1 MKWYTYDTEVFA
13 YNFVVVFKDKETGEY
28 AVFHNDNA
36 GVRDFIN
43 DESVY
48 CGFNSKGY
56 DQYIIKAIA
65 QGYSPEEVKQV
76 NDWIIGGGQGWEC
89 PLLNGVYF
97 KFNNVDIKDDVQRGL
112 SLKAI
117 EGHMFLD
124 IVESDVDFDLDRPL
138 TPEEIEQTIHY
149 CKKDVDATEKLTDIR
164 ISYLR
169 TKNNLGKR
177 ANIDSVKSLSA
188 TNAKLTAMML
198 GAVKQQWGDG
208 REYVYP
214 PNLDLSVIPKEI
226 INFFDTIHDM
236 SIPDETLFTTYLD
249 ITIGGMPCKY
259 AWGGVHGSLICY
271 YEEATDDR
279 VIQNRDV
286 SSLYPSLI
294 ELYDYLSRNVPDP
307 QLFYDIRRDRLTAKN
322 NGDKETATDLKTPLN
337 TVSGA
342 QENPYNDLYDP
353 LPTRSMRISGQLFLT
368 MLAMRLLNE
377 CKTIKLLNLNTDG
390 LMYSVSKRELPIVDR
405 ICAEWEE
412 QTKFELET
420 DNISK
425 VWLKDVNNLL
435 FIDTKGKV
443 KTVGGYLNY
452 GISVKGAWSINNNAI
467 IVKKALVEYFVNGI
481 PVEETIN
488 NSTDIFDF
496 QLIAKAGSK
505 YKEAYHI
512 VDGEKVSVQ
521 KVNRIYA
528 TADER
533 YGKLYKIKAENDQNA
548 KIEMLPEH
556 CIIDNDNKLTINEV
570 DKTFYIELAKKRIND
585 FLGIKPEK
593 KGRKKKMATKKETT
607 TAPTDM
613 NIWQKLL
620 CVRDEFARAEVKRS
634 GKNMQLSSLFYEL
647 TDIVP
652 VARPMFNNY
661 RLLPLVTVASGK
673 ATMTIVDVD
682 FPEEKL
688 VFELDVQTYDGNKAV
703 TPPQAY
709 GAVVT
714 YYRRHLYMIALDIV
728 EADYLENNITPPEVK
743 ETTPVETPKTT
754 IPVAPTTTEKPLASG
769 EAQADEL
776 QISQLKK
783 VFGELL
789 KADPT
794 KEEMI
799 AQIAV
804 QTQSFTV
811 ISKVQC
817 EALIAKATELVKEVT
832 Q

>member
-1 MKWYTYDTEVFA
+1 M
-13 YNFVVVFKDKETGEY
+13 
-28 AVFHNDNA
+28 
-36 GVRDFIN
+36 
-43 DESVY
+43 
-48 CGFNSKGY
+48 
-56 DQYIIKAIA
+56 
-65 QGYSPEEVKQV
+65 
-76 NDWIIGGGQGWEC
+76 
-89 PLLNGVYF
+89 
-97 KFNNVDIKDDVQRGL
+97 
-112 SLKAI
+112 
-117 EGHMFLD
+117 
-124 IVESDVDFDLDRPL
+124 
-138 TPEEIEQTIHY
+138 
-149 CKKDVDATEKLTDIR
+149 
-164 ISYLR
+164 
-169 TKNNLGKR
+169 
-177 ANIDSVKSLSA
+177 
-188 TNAKLTAMML
+188 
-198 GAVKQQWGDG
+198 
-208 REYVYP
+208 
-214 PNLDLSVIPKEI
+214 
-226 INFFDTIHDM
+226 
-236 SIPDETLFTTYLD
+236 
-249 ITIGGMPCKY
+249 
-259 AWGGVHGSLICY
+259 
-271 YEEATDDR
+271 
-279 VIQNRDV
+279 
-286 SSLYPSLI
+286 
-294 ELYDYLSRNVPDP
+294 
-307 QLFYDIRRDRLTAKN
+307 
-322 NGDKETATDLKTPLN
+322 
-337 TVSGA
+337 
-342 QENPYNDLYDP
+342 
-353 LPTRSMRISGQLFLT
+353 
-368 MLAMRLLNE
+368 
-377 CKTIKLLNLNTDG
+377 
-390 LMYSVSKRELPIVDR
+390 
-405 ICAEWEE
+405 
-412 QTKFELET
+412 
-420 DNISK
+420 
-425 VWLKDVNNLL
+425 
-435 FIDTKGKV
+435 
-443 KTVGGYLNY
+443 
-452 GISVKGAWSINNNAI
+452 
-467 IVKKALVEYFVNGI
+467 
-481 PVEETIN
+481 
-488 NSTDIFDF
+488 
-496 QLIAKAGSK
+496 
-505 YKEAYHI
+505 
-512 VDGEKVSVQ
+512 DGEKVSVQ

-607 TAPTDM
+607 TPTDM

-652 VARPMFNNY
+652 VARPLFNQY

-688 VFELDVQTYDGNKAV
+688 MFELDVQTYDGNKAV

-714 YYRRHLYMIALDIV
+714 YYRRYLYMIALDIV
-728 EADYLENNITPPEVK
+728 EADYLENNLTPPEVK
-743 ETTPVETPKTT
+743 ETASVETPKVT
-754 IPVAPTTTEKPLASG
+754 IPVAPVSEEKPLASG

>member
-1 MKWYTYDTEVFA
+1 MEDLIKVCVENGLGIASFLFLMLFIFKYQEKNNALLGKISDTMIQIQLNMASMQQNMAEMTDRIEKIEYKGYCYQHIRLDGEMWEQEVSGNLTVEDENIRLAINGLADWSEEDTRLDLTLKLADFRPATLHLIEKYPELELGATTYVSLYTSGAKSEMLDNMTGYVIVDTLLLRNGEKQTTMKQFKLFLCILCTSLLGACISEPTPSDT
-13 YNFVVVFKDKETGEY
+13 NHVVRRILTRSSNTEEIISEGQTALFNIFKD
-28 AVFHNDNA
+28 
-36 GVRDFIN
+36 
-43 DESVY
+43 S
-48 CGFNSKGY
+48 
-56 DQYIIKAIA
+56 KAI
-65 QGYSPEEVKQV
+65 
-76 NDWIIGGGQGWEC
+76 
-89 PLLNGVYF
+89 
-97 KFNNVDIKDDVQRGL
+97 
-112 SLKAI
+112 I
-117 EGHMFLD
+117 E
-124 IVESDVDFDLDRPL
+124 
-138 TPEEIEQTIHY
+138 
-149 CKKDVDATEKLTDIR
+149 
-164 ISYLR
+164 
-169 TKNNLGKR
+169 N
-177 ANIDSVKSLSA
+177 
-188 TNAKLTAMML
+188 
-198 GAVKQQWGDG
+198 
-208 REYVYP
+208 
-214 PNLDLSVIPKEI
+214 
-226 INFFDTIHDM
+226 
-236 SIPDETLFTTYLD
+236 
-249 ITIGGMPCKY
+249 
-259 AWGGVHGSLICY
+259 
-271 YEEATDDR
+271 
-279 VIQNRDV
+279 
-286 SSLYPSLI
+286 
-294 ELYDYLSRNVPDP
+294 
-307 QLFYDIRRDRLTAKN
+307 
-322 NGDKETATDLKTPLN
+322 
-337 TVSGA
+337 
-342 QENPYNDLYDP
+342 
-353 LPTRSMRISGQLFLT
+353 
-368 MLAMRLLNE
+368 
-377 CKTIKLLNLNTDG
+377 
-390 LMYSVSKRELPIVDR
+390 
-405 ICAEWEE
+405 
-412 QTKFELET
+412 
-420 DNISK
+420 
-425 VWLKDVNNLL
+425 
-435 FIDTKGKV
+435 
-443 KTVGGYLNY
+443 
-452 GISVKGAWSINNNAI
+452 
-467 IVKKALVEYFVNGI
+467 FVNGT
-481 PVEETIN
+481 PVEDTIN
-488 NSTDIFDF
+488 SSTDIFDF

-505 YKEAYHI
+505 YKEAYHL
-512 VDGEKVSVQ
+512 VDGIKESVQ
-521 KVNRIYA
+521 KVNRVYA
-528 TADER
+528 TADTR
-533 YGKLYKIKAENDQNA
+533 YGKLYKIKAENEQIA

-607 TAPTDM
+607 TAPADM

-714 YYRRHLYMIALDIV
+714 YYRRYLYMIALDIV

>member
-1 MKWYTYDTEVFA
+1 
-13 YNFVVVFKDKETGEY
+13 
-28 AVFHNDNA
+28 
-36 GVRDFIN
+36 
-43 DESVY
+43 
-48 CGFNSKGY
+48 
-56 DQYIIKAIA
+56 
-65 QGYSPEEVKQV
+65 
-76 NDWIIGGGQGWEC
+76 
-89 PLLNGVYF
+89 
-97 KFNNVDIKDDVQRGL
+97 
-112 SLKAI
+112 
-117 EGHMFLD
+117 
-124 IVESDVDFDLDRPL
+124 
-138 TPEEIEQTIHY
+138 
-149 CKKDVDATEKLTDIR
+149 
-164 ISYLR
+164 
-169 TKNNLGKR
+169 
-177 ANIDSVKSLSA
+177 
-188 TNAKLTAMML
+188 
-198 GAVKQQWGDG
+198 
-208 REYVYP
+208 
-214 PNLDLSVIPKEI
+214 
-226 INFFDTIHDM
+226 
-236 SIPDETLFTTYLD
+236 
-249 ITIGGMPCKY
+249 
-259 AWGGVHGSLICY
+259 
-271 YEEATDDR
+271 
-279 VIQNRDV
+279 
-286 SSLYPSLI
+286 
-294 ELYDYLSRNVPDP
+294 
-307 QLFYDIRRDRLTAKN
+307 
-322 NGDKETATDLKTPLN
+322 
-337 TVSGA
+337 
-342 QENPYNDLYDP
+342 
-353 LPTRSMRISGQLFLT
+353 
-368 MLAMRLLNE
+368 
-377 CKTIKLLNLNTDG
+377 
-390 LMYSVSKRELPIVDR
+390 
-405 ICAEWEE
+405 
-412 QTKFELET
+412 
-420 DNISK
+420 
-425 VWLKDVNNLL
+425 
-435 FIDTKGKV
+435 
-443 KTVGGYLNY
+443 
-452 GISVKGAWSINNNAI
+452 
-467 IVKKALVEYFVNGI
+467 
-481 PVEETIN
+481 
-488 NSTDIFDF
+488 
-496 QLIAKAGSK
+496 
-505 YKEAYHI
+505 
-512 VDGEKVSVQ
+512 
-521 KVNRIYA
+521 
-528 TADER
+528 
-533 YGKLYKIKAENDQNA
+533 
-548 KIEMLPEH
+548 
-556 CIIDNDNKLTINEV
+556 
-570 DKTFYIELAKKRIND
+570 
-585 FLGIKPEK
+585 
-593 KGRKKKMATKKETT
+593 MATKKETT